1 MEVLPTIDEIVD
13 EIAEALESADYNE
26 KAGVNLNDWLRAY
39 KWPNWVELRFGT
51 GQRINVVQREF
62 GELDTERLVKWSRRT
77 MEHMKTYTLPTL
89 KEAVK
94 VSLVRIFE
102 LEQEGIGGFVDTRPW

>member
-1 MEVLPTIDEIVD
+1 
-13 EIAEALESADYNE
+13 
-26 KAGVNLNDWLRAY
+26 
-39 KWPNWVELRFGT
+39 
-51 GQRINVVQREF
+51 
-62 GELDTERLVKWSRRT
+62 